1 MKTSKA
7 LERQQFITAQL
18 EIKRKTLQA
27 FQDKERA
34 KHKRKQPVNPNLSFI
49 TIGDIER
56 NTLGPAVPLRA
67 SNTTIKIQDDDE
79 TVPTTALSLKDV
91 VGTVTS
97 HLFHYQAI

>member
-7 LERQQFITAQL
+7 LERQQFMTAQL
-18 EIKRKTLQA
+18 EIKRKALQA

-56 NTLGPAVPLRA
+56 NALGPAVPVRA
-67 SNTTIKIQDDDE
+67 SNTTIEIEDSGE
-79 TVPTTALSLKDV
+79 TVPATALSLKDMIA
-91 VGTVTS
+91 TVTT
-97 HLFHYQAI
+97 HLFEYQAI